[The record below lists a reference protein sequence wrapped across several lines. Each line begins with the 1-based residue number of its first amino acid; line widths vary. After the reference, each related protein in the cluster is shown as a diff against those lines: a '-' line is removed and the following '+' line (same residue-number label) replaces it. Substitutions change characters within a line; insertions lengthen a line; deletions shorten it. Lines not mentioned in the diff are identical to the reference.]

1 MYTSCH
7 IQGARESER
16 NEFNGEYN
24 FSASDQKGEY
34 LILLSSSLFSLNI
47 MLQEMSLCLIHTMVW
62 KNKLYIWHVS
72 NTVGPPN
79 TTPALTPSPYTSAT
93 THF

>member
-34 LILLSSSLFSLNI
+34 LVLLSSSLFSLNI
-47 MLQEMSLCLIHTMVW
+47 MLQEMFMC
-62 KNKLYIWHVS
+62 
-72 NTVGPPN
+72 
-79 TTPALTPSPYTSAT
+79 
-93 THF
+93 